1 MEDYDVVIVGAG
13 IGGLALGCAL
23 ASNGRKTCV
32 LEARSRVSPSKRG
45 LTLQPNGLETLQK
58 LGLLDQVVRIGAK
71 VTRVT
76 WHEIGGG
83 PLATFDYSIL
93 NHPHNYLL
101 TVVPSELE
109 LVLRE
114 VFSNK
119 GGTIHS
125 STSFREILLARFGR
139 AIKAERNGSSVEYSA
154 KIVVG
159 ADGENSKVRQA
170 LRIPAKVKKYP
181 DDFLFTLAGP
191 VASISAEARQ
201 YVARGKMV
209 GLFPTRDSTY
219 IFYYLPRRRS
229 EDFKARGLESFKKEI
244 ASIEPELSDSLGGL
258 RSWED
263 ITYGSPQRVNVK
275 NWVVDRAALLGD
287 AVHALD
293 PSWAQGANMALQ
305 DAVALS
311 STMERCFELDD
322 FSANTLKSYEKAR
335 RKQAEFVQGGAERTA
350 QLTTTE
356 SSFYHWLGKRVLA
369 RTGRNRELMRT
380 ALRASCGLID
390 HFSLLERI
398 RFLI

>member
-1 MEDYDVVIVGAG
+1 M
-13 IGGLALGCAL
+13 GCAL

-32 LEARSRVSPSKRG
+32 LEARPRVTPSKRG

-125 STSFREILLARFGR
+125 STFFREILLTRFGR
-139 AIKAERNGSSVEYSA
+139 VIKAERNGSSVEYSA

-159 ADGENSKVRQA
+159 ADGETSKVRPA

-181 DDFLFTLAGP
+181 DVFLFTLAGP

-258 RSWED
+258 GSWED
-263 ITYGSPQRVNVK
+263 ITYASPQRVNVK

-305 DAVALS
+305 MLWLYQTRWRDALS
-311 STMERCFELDD
+311 WTI
-322 FSANTLKSYEKAR
+322 SARTRSKAR
-335 RKQAEFVQGGAERTA
+335 YSVMAWPAGEPQSLRRFAPSRSAGSCRQTRSPAEPSRQSTPAR
-350 QLTTTE
+350 LTYE
-356 SSFYHWLGKRVLA
+356 PRCRSPRP
-369 RTGRNRELMRT
+369 
-380 ALRASCGLID
+380 
-390 HFSLLERI
+390 
-398 RFLI
+398 